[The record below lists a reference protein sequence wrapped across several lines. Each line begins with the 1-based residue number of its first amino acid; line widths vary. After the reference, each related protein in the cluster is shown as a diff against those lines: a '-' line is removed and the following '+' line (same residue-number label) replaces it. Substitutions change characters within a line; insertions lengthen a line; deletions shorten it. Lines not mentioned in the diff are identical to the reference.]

1 MKYKK
6 LILYTA
12 IAATVASWIV
22 VGAGFAL
29 DVEKTTFLIMVAAA
43 AIASEILFWAVALV
57 FGISVFESRKKI
69 WQWFKSKLSFGK
81 AS

>member
-6 LILYTA
+6 LILYIA
-12 IAATVASWIV
+12 IAATLVSWIV
-22 VGAGFAL
+22 AGAGFAL

-43 AIASEILFWAVALV
+43 AIATEVLFWAVAIV

-69 WQWFKSKLSFGK
+69 WLWLKTKLRLTK
-81 AS
+81 AA